1 MNCSTSTKELLN
13 EFNRIQ
19 WEIFKRTVLQN
30 KYIPHNP
37 SEKQTEFLILPDP
50 EALYGGAAGGG
61 KSDALLMAALQYV
74 EVPEYA
80 AILFRQSYA
89 DLSLPGALMDRAHG
103 WLFQTD
109 ARWGDLKKTWIFP
122 SGATLSFGYLENEN
136 DKYRYQSAEFQFV
149 GFDEL
154 TQFTESQYTYLHSRL
169 RRLKNSKIPIRIRA
183 ASNPG
188 GRGHEWVKNRFNV
201 LGLGGKPFIPAR
213 LSDNPHIDQDEYEKS
228 LNELDHITRAQLK
241 DGDWKI
247 NPDSTLFQREW
258 FEIVDDYPRG
268 YRTVRWWD
276 LAATEPKKG
285 RDPDYTAGCLVTEK
299 DGIFYIIDMRR
310 VRKTPLGVEQLIRQ
324 TAELDTKSVEIFMEQ
339 EPGSSGVNT
348 IDHYAREV
356 LKGFTFTGIKTTGS
370 KSLRAKPLSS
380 ATEHGNVKLVRGVWN
395 EDFLSEAE
403 AFPIGTH
410 DDQVDAASGAHEQLS
425 SGFTPSTADDV
436 SPIDY
441 FDKGEF

>member
-1 MNCSTSTKELLN
+1 MKELLS

-19 WEIFKRTVLQN
+19 WEIFKKTVLLN
-30 KYIPHNP
+30 KYIPHKP
-37 SEKQTEFLILPDP
+37 SEKQTEFLLLPDP

-80 AILFRQSYA
+80 AILFRRSYA
-89 DLSLPGALMDRAHG
+89 DLSLPGALMDRASE
-103 WLFQTD
+103 WLTSSD
-109 ARWGDLKKTWIFP
+109 AHWVDLKKTWIFP
-122 SGATLSFGYLENEN
+122 SGSTLSFGYLENEN

-154 TQFTESQYTYLHSRL
+154 TQFTESQYTYLYSRL
-169 RRLKNSKIPIRIRA
+169 RRLENSKIPIRMRA

-188 GRGHEWVKNRFNV
+188 GKGHEWVKNRFNV

-213 LSDNPHIDQDEYEKS
+213 LSDNPHIDQEEYEKS

-299 DGIFYIIDMRR
+299 DGIFYIIDMKH

-324 TAELDTKSVEIFMEQ
+324 TAELDTRSVEIFMEQ

-425 SGFTPSTADDV
+425 SGFTPSIADDV